1 MGKKSKKIKKPQ
13 PQTEEQVVTFFDYC
27 HDELPHRD
35 IHNKDDRQFEDYC
48 DEHETVLGAPGDDT
62 RQRMQNF
69 LKYWKKKGVPQ
80 KYTDVSK
87 FSRAMRDSK
96 RITQERIDQ
105 ADVVLSHV
113 RAMTKQKKKML
124 AVLQQMMQQHQL
136 KHSLSPSIHRRRSG
150 SDDIIPNSNS
160 STNNNVVDSGN
171 TKDGEDEEANK
182 DDGNEEEEEE
192 ESMNAMNNF
201 VESSAISEAY
211 VLYLYLYLCV
221 CVCVCVCVCFVV
233 ISFGYYTFSSSATNV
248 LYIYV
253 PVMVFIIFGIPLIDS
268 NKSDGTDNT
277 NTHEVATVAASLI
290 RTYLYCVFDIKSYI
304 SLISTVMS
312 RNRGL
317 SYN

>member
-171 TKDGEDEEANK
+171 TKDGEDEEAYE
-182 DDGNEEEEEE
+182 DD
-192 ESMNAMNNF
+192 
-201 VESSAISEAY
+201 AY
-211 VLYLYLYLCV
+211 VLYLYL